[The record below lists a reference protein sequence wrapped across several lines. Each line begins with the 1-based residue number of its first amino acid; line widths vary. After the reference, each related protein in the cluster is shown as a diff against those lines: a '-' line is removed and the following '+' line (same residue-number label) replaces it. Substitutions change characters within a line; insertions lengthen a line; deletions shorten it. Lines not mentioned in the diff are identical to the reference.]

1 MIAPDHYILPPHAT
15 LSRHTGQ
22 LLAADGH
29 LNRIPLSCGGGGG
42 GGGEG
47 GGGGGEG
54 GGWCV
59 FGVQWG
65 VQASAVAYPGQ

>member
-29 LNRIPLSCGGGGG
+29 LNRIPLRCGGGGG

-59 FGVQWG
+59 FGVQ
-65 VQASAVAYPGQ
+65 